1 MTKKSTQWRQNP
13 RDCNTAATNSVIA
26 EESACLEK
34 DTLVPA
40 DFEEIYAA
48 LRRAIGR
55 QKGFGLVFVRCIP
68 AIVEPLIQRLETDI
82 PHKRMQTLHLTEPIA
97 TFFDLVQSRLETEP
111 FDTLFVT
118 GIEKSLVEYIKPGI
132 GGIGDYYKEDTVPRI
147 LGHLNMQRE
156 RFRDELGVG
165 LVFFLPLFAKKYFIH
180 RAPDFFDWRTGD
192 FEFPAEPGMLAAA
205 SRQVWLSGDY
215 EQYCQLSATERR
227 TKILEIRELIA
238 EQQQTPDQQQQLWFE
253 LGNLLIAGQ
262 QYEEAIASYDQ
273 ALAVKPDKHE
283 AWYNKAC
290 VYALQGNAPL
300 ALDHLQRAIE
310 LAPKKYRDMAK
321 TDADFASLRDQP
333 RFQALVTVDRGWRA
347 SVWCRQLI
355 KVVAKLGSLPTVH

>member
-1 MTKKSTQWRQNP
+1 
-13 RDCNTAATNSVIA
+13 
-26 EESACLEK
+26 
-34 DTLVPA
+34 
-40 DFEEIYAA
+40 
-48 LRRAIGR
+48 
-55 QKGFGLVFVRCIP
+55 
-68 AIVEPLIQRLETDI
+68 
-82 PHKRMQTLHLTEPIA
+82 
-97 TFFDLVQSRLETEP
+97 
-111 FDTLFVT
+111 
-118 GIEKSLVEYIKPGI
+118 
-132 GGIGDYYKEDTVPRI
+132 
-147 LGHLNMQRE
+147 MQRE